1 MSQNFS
7 QIQTSLANFQ
17 NNWDNPKGLDSL
29 ETAVRLYEE
38 MGSTE
43 LEENDVCIKNLFR
56 KYADF
61 LENQAKES
69 LLSCNQ
75 WFSNTTKENNKFI
88 YNLYDAFIL
97 FKGLLDGDG
106 SFGIAVNR
114 LIYMCVF
121 LELIQDE
128 DSSYRYRNLS
138 RNQIR
143 EHVLSKDPSE
153 VIYHVEQ
160 AMRKELDLSDFD
172 W

>member
-1 MSQNFS
+1 M
-7 QIQTSLANFQ
+7 
-17 NNWDNPKGLDSL
+17 
-29 ETAVRLYEE
+29 
-38 MGSTE
+38 
-43 LEENDVCIKNLFR
+43 
-56 KYADF
+56 
-61 LENQAKES
+61 ENQAKES

-75 WFSNTTKENNKFI
+75 WFSNTTKENYKFAD
-88 YNLYDAFIL
+88 NLYEAFIL
-97 FKGLLDGDG
+97 FKELLNPPG

-114 LIYMCVF
+114 LIYMFVF

-153 VIYHVEQ
+153 VIYHVEK
-160 AMRKELDLSDFD
+160 AMRKEIDLSDFD